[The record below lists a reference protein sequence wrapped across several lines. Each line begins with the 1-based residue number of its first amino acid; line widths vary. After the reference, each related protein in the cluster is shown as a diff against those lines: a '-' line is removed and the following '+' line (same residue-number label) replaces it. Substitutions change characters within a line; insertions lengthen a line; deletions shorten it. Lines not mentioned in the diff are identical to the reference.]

1 MTETKKQPPITTL
14 TIRRLLANSSEVVG
28 PEANLAFAVIGLAIF
43 DCKVTRGSS
52 RLRIPAIEFLTD
64 GSCDPWCDMV
74 GLRHEWPWEIAQKLF
89 GAEKVDRWRKAA

>member
-1 MTETKKQPPITTL
+1 MTEAKNQPPITTL

-28 PEANLAFAVIGLAIF
+28 PEANLAFAVVGLAIF
-43 DCKVTRGSS
+43 DCKSTRGSS

-74 GLRHEWPWEIAQKLF
+74 GLRHDWPWEIAQKLF

>member
-1 MTETKKQPPITTL
+1 MTKRIKQPIITTL

-28 PEANLAFAVIGLAIF
+28 PEADLAFAVIALAIF
-43 DCKVTRGSS
+43 DCKVTRGSAGI
-52 RLRIPAIEFLTD
+52 RISAIEFLTD

-89 GAEKVDRWRKAA
+89 NAERVERWRKAA

>member
-43 DCKVTRGSS
+43 DCKITRGSS
-52 RLRIPAIEFLTD
+52 RLRITAVEFLTD
-64 GSCDPWCDMV
+64 GSCDIWCDLV
-74 GLRHEWPWEIAQKLF
+74 GIRHEWPWEIAQAMLGSAKK
-89 GAEKVDRWRKAA
+89 ERWRLAA

>member
-1 MTETKKQPPITTL
+1 MTKRIKQPIITTL

-28 PEANLAFAVIGLAIF
+28 PEADLAFAVIALAIF

-52 RLRIPAIEFLTD
+52 RLRISAIEFLTD

-74 GLRHEWPWEIAQKLF
+74 GLRHEWPWEIAQNLF
-89 GAEKVDRWRKAA
+89 NAERVERWRKAA